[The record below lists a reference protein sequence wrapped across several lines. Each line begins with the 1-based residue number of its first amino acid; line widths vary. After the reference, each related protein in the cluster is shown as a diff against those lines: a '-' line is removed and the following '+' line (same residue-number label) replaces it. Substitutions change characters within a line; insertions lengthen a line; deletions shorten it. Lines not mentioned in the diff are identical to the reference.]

1 MAFDYN
7 KLRGRIVEIFN
18 TQSNFASAM
27 GWSERT
33 LSLKMNGMR
42 SWKQQ
47 DICKAIR
54 LLSLTTDDIP
64 IYFFTLKVQNTEHPN
79 FTTDPGKEAV

>member
-27 GWSERT
+27 GWSER
-33 LSLKMNGMR
+33 MNGMC
-42 SWKQQ
+42 SWKQI
-47 DICKAIR
+47 DICKAIE
-54 LLSLTTDDIP
+54 LLKLTIEDIP
-64 IYFFTLKVQNTEHPN
+64 IVCTRVGHYSVLT
-79 FTTDPGKEAV
+79 G

>member
-27 GWSERT
+27 GWSERI
-33 LSLKMNGMR
+33 LSLKMNGMC
-42 SWKQQ
+42 S
-47 DICKAIR
+47 
-54 LLSLTTDDIP
+54 
-64 IYFFTLKVQNTEHPN
+64 
-79 FTTDPGKEAV
+79 